1 MKRIIT
7 SNKVLAVEGN
17 DEWNFFDALFKHIG
31 INDVQIEDV
40 GGKDQFKKQLPAMVK
55 TTGFSDV
62 EIFAVIR
69 DADINANNAFR
80 SVKNI
85 LKKEGFNL
93 PNNRNQFRAGT
104 PKVGIYIMPG
114 NSDEGMLEDLCLL
127 SVRET
132 PAMPCVNHF
141 SECCESLDDMPS
153 NLSKLRAQ
161 AYLAAMPRIVNCVGL
176 GAQRGY
182 WDFDSQ
188 ELDDIKS
195 FLSNFQ

>member
-1 MKRIIT
+1 MKRIIS
-7 SNKVLAVEGN
+7 SNKVLAVEGT
-17 DEWNFFDALFKHIG
+17 DEYNFFDALFKHIG
-31 INDVQIEDV
+31 INDVQIEEV
-40 GGKDQFKKQLPAMVK
+40 GGKDQFKDKLPALVR
-55 TTGFSDV
+55 TSGFSAV

-85 LKKEGFNL
+85 LKKEGFVL
-93 PNNRNQFRAGT
+93 PNNKNQFRDGT

-114 NSDEGMLEDLCLL
+114 NSDKGMLEDLCLL
-127 SVRET
+127 SVMER
-132 PAMPCVNHF
+132 PAMLCVNQF
-141 SECCESLDDMPS
+141 SECCENLDDIPK
-153 NLSKLRAQ
+153 NLSKSRAQ
-161 AYLAAMPRIVNCVGL
+161 AYLAAMPSIVNCVGL

-188 ELDDIKS
+188 ELDDIKT